1 MQKNFNI
8 LDNTYREEMIF
19 ILICKTAP
27 TFRPPPPYPPLR
39 PVAKFGMPMRP
50 AGGKWLCTPDIESKK
65 KNEIE
70 TLRPSVKNR
79 GKN

>member
-8 LDNTYREEMIF
+8 LDNPCREEMIF

-27 TFRPPPPYPPLR
+27 TFRPFPLVYPPLR

-50 AGGKWLCTPDIESKK
+50 AGGKRLCTPAVQDKSSPDLISAAGH
-65 KNEIE
+65 
-70 TLRPSVKNR
+70 RS
-79 GKN
+79 